1 MSEELLLKSVQLSKE
16 GQHGQARQ
24 LVEEYTRQNPLDA
37 RGWWVMANIV
47 EDRALKQTALK
58 HVLELKP
65 DNAKARAMLEELE
78 IDTVFSIAD
87 LPPPSSPLH
96 KNLNRSKIQI
106 RLADLLLAGGALLI
120 VVLVVL
126 AVGWYAYTYQH
137 NGLFGLFGPD
147 LSNKATTA
155 QYTIHYPEDWEG
167 KIINFQ
173 TQNQVVDK
181 VTVAASYGID
191 SIVPLLASQP
201 SADAAISVLIGDE
214 PIGLNSS
221 IVNQG
226 ASPLSDEE
234 SRELLQSFGL
244 VIFSP
249 VSPEQLAEIQA
260 QFESNAENMESLEFF
275 GIHFDINTES
285 KEVEIDGEEA
295 TMTSFNLS
303 LQFPEEFAESSA
315 LDVNEINISYYLAT
329 TQHNGQA
336 YAFFMLALEESP
348 GGQARTARRMIRSI
362 QFENES

>member
-1 MSEELLLKSVQLSKE
+1 MTEELLLKSVQLAKE
-16 GQHGQARQ
+16 GQQGQARQ
-24 LVEEYTRQNPLDA
+24 LVEAYTRQNPLDA

-65 DNAKARAMLEELE
+65 YHAKARAMLEELE
-78 IDTVFSIAD
+78 IDAVFSIAD
-87 LPPPSSPLH
+87 LPPPSSH
-96 KNLNRSKIQI
+96 LNRSKIQI
-106 RLADLLLAGGALLI
+106 RPADLLLVGGALLI
-120 VVLVVL
+120 VVLFVL

-137 NGLFGLFGPD
+137 SGLFGLFGPD
-147 LSNKATTA
+147 LSNKATTI
-155 QYTIHYPEDWEG
+155 QYSIHYPKDWEG

-201 SADAAISVLIGDE
+201 SADAAISVLTGDD

-221 IVNQG
+221 IVNQ
-226 ASPLSDEE
+226 SDSNLSDEE
-234 SRELLQSFGL
+234 SKELLQSFGL
-244 VIFSP
+244 VIFAP

-260 QFESNAENMESLEFF
+260 QFESNAEDMESLEFF
-275 GIHFDINTES
+275 GINFDIHTET
-285 KEVEIDGEEA
+285 KEVEVDGEEA

-303 LQFPEEFAESSA
+303 LQFPEEFAESSTV
-315 LDVNEINISYYLAT
+315 DVNEINISYYLAT

-362 QFENES
+362 QFEN

>member
-16 GQHGQARQ
+16 GQQEQARQ

-47 EDRALKQTALK
+47 EDRALQQIALK

-78 IDTVFSIAD
+78 IDTIFSIAD
-87 LPPPSSPLH
+87 LPPPSGP
-96 KNLNRSKIQI
+96 LNRSKVPI
-106 RLADLLLAGGALLI
+106 RPADLLLVGGALLI
-120 VVLVVL
+120 VVLFVL

-137 NGLFGLFGPD
+137 SGLFGLFGPD
-147 LSNKATTA
+147 LSNEATTT
-155 QYTIHYPEDWEG
+155 QYSIHYPEDWEG

-173 TQNQVVDK
+173 SQNQDVDT

-221 IVNQG
+221 IVNQ
-226 ASPLSDEE
+226 SDSQLSDEE
-234 SRELLQSFGL
+234 SKELLQSLGL
-244 VIFSP
+244 VIFAP
-249 VSPEQLAEIQA
+249 VSSEQLAEIQA
-260 QFESNAENMESLEFF
+260 QFESNAENMESLEFL
-275 GIHFDINTES
+275 GIHFDINTET
-285 KEVEIDGEEA
+285 KDVEIDGDEA
-295 TMTSFNLS
+295 IMTSFNLS
-303 LQFPEEFAESSA
+303 LQFPEEFAESST

-348 GGQARTARRMIRSI
+348 GGQARTARRIIRSI
-362 QFENES
+362 QFED